1 MKLFRRFVMVLAALA
16 AAAALHAL
24 AEEQGAPPPQSGK
37 SEQPKQA
44 NPTVEAVEKLARR
57 SDLIVLGDVTAVHD
71 GTALDAGMSYDVTVD
86 EVIKGEHAK
95 GTLHFRSAGWV
106 GYARYSKGEKVLLFL
121 HYWGGSKPPELLQ
134 LQPITYV
141 AEEEQP
147 ERGLRLWPLEPYLSL
162 LRSNS
167 AGGGRPASLPMG
179 REPTAERP
187 IVSDWGVPGSYA
199 LFGGKDGTKRIRIK
213 WPEGLTDVRISRG
226 GQCAAALIAD
236 RNVAEPYVVLYDVE
250 GERVATVRLPRE
262 QPQRVSIRNLWL
274 GDRQEAVVYMAGLT
288 RETRP
293 GDPPINPQVYYVN
306 AKGVAELLPVPR
318 TEEVLEVH
326 FPATPGFALLAKEVK
341 GDFRLQR
348 YESPKRLVWEKTF
361 PQDIPIPHFRP
372 PRADGDIAVD
382 AKGVR
387 EYRADGTEI
396 AGGSSE

>member
-1 MKLFRRFVMVLAALA
+1 MVLAALA

-44 NPTVEAVEKLARR
+44 NQTVEAVEKLAERGE
-57 SDLIVLGDVTAVHD
+57 LIVLGEITAVHD
-71 GTALDAGMSYDVTVD
+71 WTARDGGMGYDVRVV
-86 EVIKGEHAK
+86 EVLKGKHAK
-95 GTLHFRSAGWV
+95 GTLPFRSAGWV

-121 HYWGGSKPPELLQ
+121 YYRVDSKPPELLQ

-147 ERGLRLWPLEPYLSL
+147 ARGLRLWPLEPYLSL
-162 LRSNS
+162 LRGNS
-167 AGGGRPASLPMG
+167 VAGGQPASLPMG

-199 LFGGKDGTKRIRIK
+199 LFGGKDGTKRTRIK
-213 WPEGLTDVRISRG
+213 WPEGLTYTKISCG
-226 GQCAAALIAD
+226 GQCAAALVAA

-262 QPQRVSIRNLWL
+262 KPQEARIGTLWL
-274 GDRQEAVVYMAGLT
+274 GDRQEAVVYMADIT

-318 TEEVLEVH
+318 TEEVLEVF
-326 FPATPGFALLAKEVK
+326 FPTTPGFALLAKDVK
-341 GDFRLQR
+341 GGWRLQR

-361 PQDIPIPHFRP
+361 PRDIPIPHFRP

-382 AKGVR
+382 AKGFR
-387 EYRADGTEI
+387 EYRADGTEV